1 MGVLM
6 KQTVHVECV
15 CLLSKRLEARNHI
28 DVKVDMNEI
37 DVTSAEKKQLANR
50 LRNNNLATINYLDG
64 IEDNRD
70 ELMVAEK
77 GNYIVKKD
85 GDL

>member
-1 MGVLM
+1 M

-15 CLLSKRLEARNHI
+15 CLLSKRSEARNHI

-50 LRNNNLATINYLDG
+50 LRNNNLAKNESS
-64 IEDNRD
+64 IERRCTP
-70 ELMVAEK
+70 EK
-77 GNYIVKKD
+77 EKAIMDAFKYFAMI
-85 GDL
+85 